1 MNWGQSERT
10 TGRPACP
17 TCGRRM
23 TERFDLAKYT
33 CSGAVGF
40 GGRHEPVELTKMDLI
55 ERGKGVR
62 TASTRSPL
70 SDGLS

>member
-1 MNWGQSERT
+1 
-10 TGRPACP
+10 
-17 TCGRRM
+17 M